1 VRAACKAFPRFLG
14 VRLEGRE
21 ERGEEEKVY
30 PWKQETISRSLTTMR

>member
-21 ERGEEEKVY
+21 EERRRKRFIRG
-30 PWKQETISRSLTTMR
+30 SRRRFPVA